1 MKWILP
7 LLVSSGL
14 FLPGLFQTS
23 AAAVMQVQTVQD
35 GTYAFH
41 LTSLKEARFK
51 NTIRQK
57 YDFSC
62 GSAAVATLLTYQY
75 GYPVSEQVAFEQMY
89 AHGDRRKISKEG
101 FSLLDIK
108 QYLEA
113 NGFDAD
119 GFEVPLLKLQ
129 QENLPAI
136 VLIDEQGYHH
146 FVVIKGIR
154 EGRVLVGD
162 PARGTRTMPIRQF
175 TVLWKNHLVFVIH
188 NRRSLAVFNSP
199 ADWHVAPIAPLGLGI
214 DRSGL
219 GILTLPKDG
228 PVDLNL

>member
-1 MKWILP
+1 VKSIL
-7 LLVSSGL
+7 LLLLSGL
-14 FLPGLFQTS
+14 LLPALLQTS
-23 AAAVMQVQTVQD
+23 AAAVIPVQTVQD
-35 GTYAFH
+35 GSYAIH
-41 LTSLKEARFK
+41 IMSLKEARFR
-51 NTIRQK
+51 NTVRQK

-75 GYPVSEQVAFEQMY
+75 GYPVSEQMAFEQMY
-89 AHGDRRKISKEG
+89 AHGNQRKISREG

-108 QYLEA
+108 EYLGA

-119 GFEVPLLKLQ
+119 GFEVPLAKLQ

-136 VLIDEQGYHH
+136 VLIDEKGYHH

-154 EGRVLVGD
+154 DGRVLVGD
-162 PARGTRTMPIRQF
+162 PARGTRTMPITQF
-175 TVLWKNHLVFVIH
+175 TQLWKNHLVFVIH
-188 NRRSLAVFNSP
+188 NRRSLAVFNNP
-199 ADWHVAPIAPLGLGI
+199 ADWHVAPIAPMGLGI

-219 GILTLPKDG
+219 GTLTIPKDG

>member
-1 MKWILP
+1 MRCGVLLATVFTALLP
-7 LLVSSGL
+7 VGSL
-14 FLPGLFQTS
+14 
-23 AAAVMQVQTVQD
+23 AAATVAIPGIQ
-35 GTYAFH
+35 GNSYGFH
-41 LTSLKEARFK
+41 ITSLKEARFK

-75 GYPVSEQVAFEQMY
+75 GYPVNEQSAFEQMY
-89 AHGDRRKISKEG
+89 AHGDRQKISKEG

-108 QYLEA
+108 EYLQA

-119 GFEVPLLKLQ
+119 GFQVPLERLQ
-129 QENLPAI
+129 QEHLPAI
-136 VLIDEQGYHH
+136 VLIDEGGYHH
-146 FVVIKGIR
+146 FVVIKGLR
-154 EGRVLVGD
+154 DGRVLVGD
-162 PARGTRTMPIRQF
+162 PARGTRSMPLSQF
-175 TVLWKNHLVFVIH
+175 NALWKNHLVFVIH

-219 GILTLPKDG
+219 GTLTLPKDG
-228 PVDLNL
+228 PDDLNL

>member
-1 MKWILP
+1 MKSIL
-7 LLVSSGL
+7 LLVISGL
-14 FLPGLFQTS
+14 LLPAWFQTS
-23 AAAVMQVQTVQD
+23 AAAVMQVQAVQD

-41 LTSLKEARFK
+41 IMSLKEARFR
-51 NTIRQK
+51 NTVRQK

-75 GYPVSEQVAFEQMY
+75 GYPVSEEMAFEQMY
-89 AHGDRRKISKEG
+89 AHGNRQKISREG

-108 QYLEA
+108 EYLGA

-119 GFEVPLLKLQ
+119 GFQVPLAKLQ

-136 VLIDEQGYHH
+136 VLIDEKGYHH

-154 EGRVLVGD
+154 DDRVLVGD

-175 TVLWKNHLVFVIH
+175 NELWKNHLVFVIH
-188 NRRSLAVFNSP
+188 NRRSLAVFNNP
-199 ADWHVAPIAPLGLGI
+199 ADWHVAPMAPMGQGI

-219 GILTLPKDG
+219 GTLTIPKDG